1 MSCFVDAN
9 HSENKVDRRSQT
21 GILIFINGTPINFY
35 IKEQPPVKASTFG
48 AEFCAMKVGVEII
61 EGLRYNLRIFGVPID
76 GSEKLYCNN
85 EAV

>member
-1 MSCFVDAN
+1 MSCFVDAD
-9 HSENKVDRRSQT
+9 HYGNKVDRRIQT
-21 GILIFINGTPINFY
+21 DILIFINRTPINFY
-35 IKEQPPVKASTFG
+35 SKEQPPVKASTFG